1 MVSVA
6 DVMSSDLIVVAPSAS
21 VIEAARTMSHGGAG
35 SALVM
40 DGDRVT
46 GIFTERDILRALAQE
61 NADVGRT
68 SRVDTWMSHDPVTV
82 EPDATVGEALDI
94 MLAKGFR
101 HLVVVA
107 EGGAAMGVVSMRDLA
122 SRISRP

>member
-6 DVMSSDLIVVAPSAS
+6 DVMSSDLITVSPSAS
-21 VIEAARTMSHGGAG
+21 VIEAARTMSLREAG

-40 DGDRVT
+40 DGGRVT

-68 SRVDTWMSHDPVTV
+68 SRVDSWMSPDPVTV
-82 EPDATVGEALDI
+82 GPEATVGEALDI
-94 MLAKGFR
+94 MLARGFR
-101 HLVVVA
+101 HLVVVGV
-107 EGGAAMGVVSMRDLA
+107 GGDAVGVVSMRDLVR
-122 SRISRP
+122 RISKP